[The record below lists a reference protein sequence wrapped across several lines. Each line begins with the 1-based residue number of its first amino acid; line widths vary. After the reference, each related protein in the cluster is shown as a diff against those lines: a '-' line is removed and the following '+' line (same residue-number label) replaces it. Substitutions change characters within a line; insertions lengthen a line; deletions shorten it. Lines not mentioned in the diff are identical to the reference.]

1 MRIAMVGA
9 GYVGLVSGACFSE
22 FGSEVVCTDR
32 DGERLR
38 RLVAGEMP
46 IYEPGLE
53 ALVARNAAAGRLG
66 FQADLGRAVAG
77 ADAVFIAVGT
87 PSRRGDGHADLS
99 HVFAAAADIARA
111 LRAGGGGWTVAV
123 VKSTVPVGTA
133 RRLTAFLLQ
142 EAGEGACDVVSNPEF
157 LREGSAIEDFMRP
170 DRVVVG
176 SESPRARAVMEAL
189 YRPLSL
195 NGTPILHTGLE
206 TAETVKYATNGFLA
220 AKIAFIDQIADL
232 CEATGGDVREVARG
246 LGLDGRIGARF
257 LQPGPGYGGSC
268 LPKDAAAFARTARE
282 AGAPLTVLE
291 AAMAANHA
299 RKRAMAARIVG
310 AMGGA
315 RGRVV
320 AVLGLAFKPDTD
332 DVREAAS
339 LAIVPQLIAAG
350 AEVRAYDPAA
360 MDKPAW
366 RGAGLTLC
374 DDAYQAIQGAHALVI
389 VTEWNEFRALD
400 VARVKAAMARP
411 LVVDLRNIYR
421 ADEMAAAGFE
431 YHGIG
436 LGGVGQTGGAGGP
449 EQADRQAAP

>member
-9 GYVGLVSGACFSE
+9 GYVGLVSAACFSE
-22 FGSEVVCTDR
+22 FGTEVVCTDR
-32 DGERLR
+32 DCDKLRL
-38 RLVAGEMP
+38 LEAGVMP
-46 IYEPGLE
+46 IFEPGLE
-53 ALVARNAAAGRLG
+53 PLVARNVAAGRLS

-111 LRAGGGGWTVAV
+111 LTGWTVAV

-133 RRLTAFLLQ
+133 RRLAAFLRQ

-195 NGTPILHTGLE
+195 NRTPILHTGLE

-232 CEATGGDVREVARG
+232 CEVTGADVQEVARG
-246 LGLDGRIGARF
+246 LGLDGRIGAKF
-257 LQPGPGYGGSC
+257 LHPGPGYGGSC
-268 LPKDAAAFARTARE
+268 LPKDTAAFARTARE

-291 AAMAANHA
+291 AVIAANDA
-299 RKRAMAARIVG
+299 RKRSMASRIAR

-315 RGRVV
+315 RGRTV
-320 AVLGLAFKPDTD
+320 AVLGLAFKPGTD

-339 LAIVPQLIAAG
+339 LAIVPELIAAG
-350 AEVRAYDPAA
+350 AKVRAYDPEA
-360 MDKPAW
+360 MADPAW
-366 RGAGLTLC
+366 RIDGLTLC
-374 DDAYQAIQGAHALVI
+374 DDAYRAIEGAHALAI
-389 VTEWNEFRALD
+389 LTEWNEFRALD
-400 VARVKAAMARP
+400 LARVKAGMARP
-411 LVVDLRNIYR
+411 LAIDLRNIYR
-421 ADEMAAAGFE
+421 AAEMTAAGFE
-431 YHGIG
+431 YHGVG
-436 LGGVGQTGGAGGP
+436 LGAGAGAGP
-449 EQADRQAAP
+449 GEAAP